1 MNDATN
7 KSKDFLADAINSEEG
22 VKIKR
27 PAKQNV
33 KQFQGM
39 SSGVI
44 GFVYLFLII
53 IIAFIRFGMTRIKT
67 YTKDMLLPK
76 KNFKPY
82 ILVPILIAVF
92 TVVQGFINSNV
103 LYARCDNAMYIE
115 SFTTAAITMTFIFGI
130 IGALIEAFTSW
141 KRPFTN
147 TFGNLFSSFG
157 KNLKDDVAT
166 QLFVPTFKK
175 TDTQLSEKIR
185 KDIDIILR
193 EITPYNFQLF
203 MNNLNVPVNE
213 GTKPTIIK
221 FYNKLLR
228 KDIISTTVW
237 YILTIIL
244 VTTINMNTILGMP
257 CDSPIKI

>member
-1 MNDATN
+1 MLIKIPVSAGELVDKITILEI
-7 KSKDFLADAINSEEG
+7 K
-22 VKIKR
+22 KIKI
-27 PAKQNV
+27 KDKN
-33 KQFQGM
+33 KLNE
-39 SSGVI
+39 I
-44 GFVYLFLII
+44 KKEHKYL
-53 IIAFIRFGMTRIKT
+53 KE
-67 YTKDMLLPK
+67 
-76 KNFKPY
+76 
-82 ILVPILIAVF
+82 ILIKKIKLDKKIKHEISSLKK
-92 TVVQGFINSNV
+92 INLLLWN
-103 LYARCDNAMYIE
+103 IE
-115 SFTTAAITMTFIFGI
+115 DGKRAA
-130 IGALIEAFTSW
+130 E
-141 KRPFTN
+141 
-147 TFGNLFSSFG
+147 GNKEFG
-157 KNLKDDVAT
+157 KKLKDDVAT